1 MTVDGPGRMRL
12 ARAMRLQKTREFAR
26 IRNEGRR
33 SVRGCLVV
41 NWMLLTPGSICR
53 VGLITTKKLGKAII
67 RTRAR
72 RLLRETFRLHQHD
85 FRQPVAMVLVARASI
100 IGKKLADVERDF
112 VTLLRQANL
121 LKETK

>member
-1 MTVDGPGRMRL
+1 MRL
-12 ARAMRLQKTREFAR
+12 TRAMRLQKTREFAR

-41 NWMLLTPGSICR
+41 NWMLLMPGSICR

-121 LKETK
+121 LNETK